1 MNFFIEVIL
10 PLSLPKTF
18 TYRVSENEFAFI
30 KKGMR
35 VAVPFGKSKIYTAL
49 VIDLHREEPTLYEAK
64 EIDQI
69 LDERPIVNDLQI
81 NHWFWI
87 SSYYMCNIGDVYRG
101 ALPSAL
107 LLESETI
114 ISQNNETFV
123 DEASL
128 SDDEFLIYEALQSQ
142 SSLKIQNII
151 DIVNKKT
158 VLPVIQK
165 LINKN
170 IISLQEEIQ
179 EEYKPKLVKY
189 IRLHEQ
195 YQKEENLIALLDSIK
210 SEKRKNL
217 LLQYFQL
224 QARERQPISVKQLTE
239 TAQTSAAIVKA
250 LIDKQIFEE
259 YFIQEDRVNFEKN
272 KVENEFS
279 LSVAQQIAFD
289 EIVKSFVE
297 KDVTL
302 LHGVTSSGKT
312 EIYTK
317 LIENYIALGKQ
328 VLYLLPEIALTTQL
342 VSRLTKHFG
351 NTVAVF
357 HSKYSNNERVE
368 VWHQVLNSSDKA
380 QVVIGAR
387 SALFLPFNNLGL
399 IIVDEEHEQTFKQ
412 QDPAPRY
419 HARDAAI
426 VLANFHNTTRANPEA
441 SRELGGSKVLL
452 GSATPSIETYYNA
465 NSEKFGL
472 VILKERFG
480 KVPMPEIELVD
491 LKDSYFRKKMK
502 GHFSSTLIDEITEAF
517 DNNEQVILFQNR
529 RGFSPVLE
537 CMTCGHVP
545 QCPQCDVSLTYHK
558 YKNQLRCHYCGYTM
572 AKPSNCHVCS
582 SVDLETKGFGT
593 EQIELE
599 LAELFPQ
606 KNIKRMDQDTTRGKY
621 SFEKIIDSFKNREID
636 VLVGT
641 QMLAKGLDFDNVS
654 LVGIMNAD
662 NMLYHPDFRAF
673 ERSFQMMTQV
683 AGRSG
688 RAEKRGKVIIQT
700 YNPLHNIIQQVTNN
714 DYEGMYKE
722 QLYERKIYY
731 YPPFY
736 RLIKLT
742 LKHRDF
748 EKLKEGSFWLY
759 QVLQQNLTIPVLGPE
774 EPAIGR
780 IRNEYIRTILIKIPG
795 ETSLQGTKKTIQKIL
810 NSFDLVSQYRTIK
823 VTVNVDFY

>member
-1 MNFFIEVIL
+1 MNYFIEVIV
-10 PLSLPKTF
+10 PLSLSKTF
-18 TYRVSENEFAFI
+18 TYRVSESEFYFI

-35 VAVPFGKSKIYTAL
+35 IAVPFGKNKIYTAL
-49 VIDLHREEPTLYEAK
+49 AIDLHQNEPTLYEAK
-64 EIDQI
+64 EIHQI
-69 LDERPIVNDLQI
+69 LDEKPIVNEFQI

-87 SSYYMCNIGDVYRG
+87 ASYYMCNIGDVYRG

-114 ISQNNETFV
+114 ISQNKETIV
-123 DEASL
+123 DEANFT
-128 SDDEFLIYEALQSQ
+128 DDEFLIYEALQQQ
-142 SSLKIQNII
+142 SSLNVQNII
-151 DIVNKKT
+151 DILNKKT

-179 EEYKPKLVKY
+179 DEYKPKLVKY

-195 YQKEENLIALLDSIK
+195 YNKEESLIALLDGLK

-217 LLQYFQL
+217 VLQYFQL
-224 QARERQPISVKQLTE
+224 QAQERQPISVKQLTE
-239 TAQTSAAIVKA
+239 TAQTSASIVKA
-250 LIDKQIFEE
+250 LVDKQIFEE

-272 KVENEFS
+272 KIENELI
-279 LSVAQQIAFD
+279 LSQAQQQAFD
-289 EIVKSFVE
+289 EIVSSFDTKEVS
-297 KDVTL
+297 L

-317 LIENYIALGKQ
+317 LIENYIAKGKQ

-342 VSRLTKHFG
+342 VARLTQHFG
-351 NTVAVF
+351 NKVSVF

-368 VWHQVLNSSDKA
+368 VWNNVVQNSETA
-380 QVVIGAR
+380 QIVIGAR
-387 SALFLPFNNLGL
+387 SALFLPFSNLGL

-426 VLANFHNTTRANPEA
+426 VLANAHQ
-441 SRELGGSKVLL
+441 SKVLL
-452 GSATPSIETYYNA
+452 GSATPSIETYYN
-465 NSEKFGL
+465 STSGKFGL
-472 VILKERFG
+472 ITLTERFG
-480 KVPMPEIELVD
+480 KVQMPEIELVD

-502 GHFSSTLIDEITEAF
+502 GHFSTTLIEEITEAF
-517 DNNEQVILFQNR
+517 AKNEQVILFQNR

-558 YKNQLRCHYCGYTM
+558 YKNQLRCHYCGYSM
-572 AKPSNCHVCS
+572 AKPTNCHVCS

-662 NMLYHPDFRAF
+662 NMLYYPDFRAF

-714 DYEGMYKE
+714 DYEGMFKE
-722 QLYERKIYY
+722 QLYERKIYF
-731 YPPFY
+731 YPPFH

-748 EKLKEGSFWLY
+748 EKLKEGSMWLY

-780 IRNEYIRTILIKIPG
+780 IRNEYIRTIMIKMPG
-795 ETSLQGTKKTIQKIL
+795 DASIQGTKKTIQKIL